1 MDDSGVFTDP
11 RNGITYKTVKI
22 SNRIWFAQNFNYNN
36 QYSSWCYDDNPENA
50 KIFGRLYNWESAN
63 SIAPKGWHLPS
74 KNEWEALLD
83 FFGGVGK
90 QAFNNMSDK
99 DFSGFNVLF
108 SGIRTLN
115 GDYYGLGSS
124 SGFWSSTEDLNETA
138 WGCFL
143 DKDEKK
149 AAMSSLHKNYGRS
162 VRLVKDSPDPL

>member
-1 MDDSGVFTDP
+1 MDDLGEFTDP
-11 RNGITYKTVKI
+11 RDGITYKTVKI
-22 SNRIWFAQNFNYNN
+22 SNQIWMAENFNY
-36 QYSSWCYDDNPENA
+36 QDQSSSWYYDDNPENA

-63 SIAPKGWHLPS
+63 SIVLTGWHLPG
-74 KNEWEALLD
+74 KKEWETLLN
-83 FFGGVGK
+83 FLGGEGK
-90 QAFNNMSDK
+90 TAFDNMLDN

-108 SGIRTLN
+108 SGIRTIN

-149 AAMSSLHKNYGRS
+149 AAMSNLHKDYGRS
-162 VRLVKDSPDPL
+162 VRLVKD